1 MVRAKRV
8 RRANEQELYSSC
20 QRGGYCPDDI
30 KNKVENNT
38 LADKLLRAFS
48 SILFLGGL
56 GIGTGRGTGGASG
69 YRPLQPSG
77 AGSRIPDPV
86 TIRPNIPVE
95 GGIPVEAVPGLVEP
109 GSSAIVPMLEAV
121 PDTAVVIDSSAVA
134 PTDSITVVHEVDNPA
149 FDPSLTRG
157 HPSVSTSEGEVAILD
172 VTPLMP
178 SSTRVALRVTP
189 PEAPQVHVVEAMVH
203 AEPTNVFVD
212 PSSSGDTVGLFEDI
226 ELHPLNSSTFEIE
239 DIPRSSTPTG
249 PIRRTAQNIR
259 RLYNRLVSQVPTRN
273 VDFLRDPSRAVQFQ
287 FENEAFD
294 PDITLQFEQD
304 VAAVAAAPDPDFR
317 DVRVLRRPMYSETP
331 EGTIRVSR
339 FGQRGHMHTRSGTLV
354 GENVHFYYDLSP
366 IQPADYADAIDLA
379 VLGEISGDSVHVNS
393 FADSSF
399 IENNHII
406 EIPISD
412 NDLLDTMDED
422 FSSSQLIL
430 VNDRNRFIEVP
441 DFAIS
446 GPRFFVD
453 DYGRNVLISNPVP
466 TNIVI
471 DSSPSPTYPALS
483 INVFSDDYYL
493 PIALLRRRRKR
504 KRLVF

>member
-38 LADKLLRAFS
+38 LADKLLKAFS

-77 AGSRIPDPV
+77 SGPRVPDPV
-86 TIRPNIPVE
+86 TVRPTIPVE
-95 GGIPVEAVPGLVEP
+95 GGIPLEAIPGIVDPGASAVVPMVEAVPD
-109 GSSAIVPMLEAV
+109 S
-121 PDTAVVIDSSAVA
+121 AVVIDSGTIN
-134 PTDSITVVHEVDNPA
+134 PTDNITVIHEIDNPA

-172 VTPLMP
+172 VTPILP
-178 SSTRVALRVTP
+178 SSTRIAIRVTP

-203 AEPTNVFVD
+203 AEPSNVFVD
-212 PSSSGDTVGLFEDI
+212 PSSTGDTVGLLEEI
-226 ELHPLNSSTFEIE
+226 ELSPLNSSEFTIE
-239 DIPRSSTPTG
+239 EGPRSSTPTG
-249 PIRRTAQNIR
+249 PLRRTAQNIR

-273 VDFLRDPSRAVQFQ
+273 VDFLRDPTRVVQFQ
-287 FENEAFD
+287 VDNVLYD
-294 PDITLQFEQD
+294 PDITLEFEQD
-304 VAAVAAAPDPDFR
+304 VAAVSAAPDPDFR
-317 DVRVLRRPMYSETP
+317 DVRVLRRPIYSETP
-331 EGTIRVSR
+331 EGTVRVSR

-366 IQPADYADAIDLA
+366 IQPAELADAIDLHI
-379 VLGEISGDSVHVNS
+379 LGDVSGDSVHVNS

-399 IENNHII
+399 IEENHII
-406 EIPISD
+406 EIPLGE
-412 NDLLDTMDED
+412 NELLDTMEED
-422 FSSSQLIL
+422 FSSSQLLLI
-430 VNDRNRFIEVP
+430 NDRDTIIEVP
-441 DFAIS
+441 DFAVS
-446 GPRFFVD
+446 APRFFVD
-453 DYGRNVLISNPVP
+453 DYGRNVLVRNPVP
-466 TNIVI
+466 EAFVI
-471 DSSPSPTYPALS
+471 ESSPNKGFPALA
-483 INVFSDDYYL
+483 INVFSNDYYL

-504 KRLVF
+504 KRLVS